1 MTLEPIPTHPSGV
14 HPQGTKHHSY
24 KRGVLLRLAS
34 SHFWEL
40 RGLEEKRH
48 GGCGT
53 TILGET
59 IDQRINHEFNFSK
72 ALLFHYAHVY

>member
-1 MTLEPIPTHPSGV
+1 MTLEPIPTPRPAFIHKAQNIIHTSAAFYCDW
-14 HPQGTKHHSY
+14 HHHIFGNHEGW
-24 KRGVLLRLAS
+24 K
-34 SHFWEL
+34 
-40 RGLEEKRH
+40 KKDM